1 MSYKM
6 KIIIPIH
13 SILDVITN
21 SSSELF
27 VIDTMQSVEAIQN
40 IIDAA
45 IIDFP
50 AEHEWALGK
59 KPNVYEGDP
68 SYYDDNNFNMYDD
81 EDLIAHLQRKGYKI
95 EKPEVVTEPR
105 AIIIEWER
113 GYLSRDFIDFI
124 AKMFNTKVICS

>member
-1 MSYKM
+1 M

-27 VIDTMQSVEAIQN
+27 VIDTTQSAEAIQN
-40 IIDAA
+40 IVDVAL
-45 IIDFP
+45 IDFP
-50 AEHEWALGK
+50 AESEWAFGH

-68 SYYDDNNFNMYDD
+68 SYYENHNFNSYDD
-81 EDLIAHLQRKGYKI
+81 DELIDHLQRKGYKI

-113 GYLSRDFIDFI
+113 GYVSREFIKFI
-124 AKMFNTKVICS
+124 EEMFNVEVISH